1 MTTVKHEEAGEV
13 RTQPF
18 LCVDLDG
25 TLIRSD
31 IILEQLLLL
40 VKLRPHLLLRLP
52 LWLLRGKA
60 HLKERLSANTELD
73 VSLLP
78 YRDSLLRYL
87 EEERVLGRQLVLA
100 TAAHRNI
107 AQKVADHLG
116 IFSKVLATH
125 GTLNLSGTRK
135 ADALVAACG
144 EQGFVYAGDA
154 PVDRAVWKQAQGA
167 IVVGRRQ
174 GLVRELSNLEQT
186 FPESGRPKELLRAV
200 RLHQWVKN
208 LLVFIPLLLTHQI
221 SSLPQLTSAAL
232 AFLAFCFCASSV
244 YVQNDLLDIEADR
257 HHPRKRFRPF
267 ASGKLSIRF
276 GLLLAPAL
284 LLAALATSL
293 GLPPTFLAVLG
304 VYFVATLAYSLY
316 LKQKPI
322 IDVLTLALLYVMRI
336 IAGGVAIGVALS
348 PWLLAFAMFFFLSL
362 AYVKRYSEIRDLEQG
377 GSLRARGYVHSDLEG
392 LADLGVSSG
401 YVSALVVALYINSS
415 VVTQY
420 YRSPA
425 LLWLICPLIVY
436 WLSRMWLL
444 ARRGKMHDDPI
455 VFALSDRISYI
466 VGALVAIVATLASWG
481 VGNL

>member
-1 MTTVKHEEAGEV
+1 MTTAKHEKASEA
-13 RTQPF
+13 RTKPF

-31 IILEQLLLL
+31 LILEQLLLL
-40 VKLRPHLLLRLP
+40 IKQRPLLLLQLP
-52 LWLLRGKA
+52 FWLLKGKA
-60 HLKERLSANTELD
+60 HLKEKLSAHTVLD
-73 VSLLP
+73 VRLLP
-78 YRDSLLRYL
+78 YREPLLRYL

-100 TAAHRNI
+100 TAAHRTI
-107 AQKVADHLG
+107 AQSVAAHLG

-125 GTLNLSGTRK
+125 GALNLSGKRK

-154 PVDRAVWKQAQGA
+154 PVDRAVWERAQGA

-174 GLVRELSNLEQT
+174 GLAKGLANLEHT
-186 FPESGRPKELLRAV
+186 FPEKGRPKELLRAV

-208 LLVFIPLLLTHQI
+208 LLVFVPLLLTHQI
-221 SSLPQLTSAAL
+221 SSLPQLSSAAL
-232 AFLAFCFCASSV
+232 AFFAFCFCASSV

-284 LLAALATSL
+284 LLAALVVSSW
-293 GLPPTFLAVLG
+293 LPPTFLAVLG

-316 LKQKPI
+316 LKQQPI

-336 IAGGVAIGVALS
+336 VAGGVAIGVVLS
-348 PWLLAFAMFFFLSL
+348 PWLLAFALFFFLSL
-362 AYVKRYSEIRDLEQG
+362 AYVKRYSELRDLEQG

-415 VVTQY
+415 VVTQD

-436 WLSRMWLL
+436 WLSRVWLL
-444 ARRGKMHDDPI
+444 ARRGQVHDDPI

-466 VGALVAIVATLASWG
+466 VGALVVAIATLASWG
-481 VGNL
+481 VGL